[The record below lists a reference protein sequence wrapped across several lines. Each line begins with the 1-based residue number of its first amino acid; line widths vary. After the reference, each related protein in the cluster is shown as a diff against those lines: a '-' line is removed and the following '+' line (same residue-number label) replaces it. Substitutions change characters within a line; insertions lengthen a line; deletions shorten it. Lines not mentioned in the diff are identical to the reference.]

1 MLVSVALTLINPQK
15 PIISYLI
22 RVLWTFLRLLHV
34 ISVISFYPP
43 KQKQFHDTFFKQKTK
58 PNTRY
63 IQFIEKHKKIYW
75 FFFLFKSNSYSWRMV
90 NRKIFQY
97 MTFARNF
104 TKPFLKSAALITDQF
119 SWFCT
124 YLWSDL
130 FMLMAGD
137 RHHVGP
143 ISRCH
148 DYSGDL
154 GTGDVEGRCT
164 VLIRALDAGAAV
176 LTSNLSMAEH
186 TLLQRKQIKSF
197 CYVSI
202 PL

>member
-1 MLVSVALTLINPQK
+1 MCFERFWASTRHQCDF
-15 PIISYLI
+15 
-22 RVLWTFLRLLHV
+22 FL
-34 ISVISFYPP
+34 PP
-43 KQKQFHDTFFKQKTK
+43 KTKQFHDTFFKQKTK
-58 PNTRY
+58 TNTCY
-63 IQFIEKHKKIYW
+63 IQFIEKHKKIC
-75 FFFLFKSNSYSWRMV
+75 FFSFLNQTAIPEEWLTEKYFNIWLDS
-90 NRKIFQY
+90 
-97 MTFARNF
+97 NF

-119 SWFCT
+119 SWCCT

-130 FMLMAGD
+130 FMPVAGD

-143 ISRCH
+143 VSGCH

-164 VLIRALDAGAAV
+164 VLICALDAGAAV

-186 TLLQRKQIKSF
+186 TLLQRKQIKGF